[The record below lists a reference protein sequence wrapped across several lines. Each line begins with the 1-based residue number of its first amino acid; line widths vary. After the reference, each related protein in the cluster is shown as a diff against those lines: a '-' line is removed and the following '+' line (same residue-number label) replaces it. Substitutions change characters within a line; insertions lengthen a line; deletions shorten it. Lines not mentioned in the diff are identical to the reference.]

1 MAKSI
6 THTIR
11 SLTPEEQALLIALRD
26 TLWNN
31 FSDEDTC
38 AYIEGS
44 SLSLDDWIWL
54 RELVV
59 SRALYAEIA
68 SGFTTPN
75 PYVLCFDSTDEPSL
89 IMIHPLHVPLSLGG
103 SERASELFQE
113 IQSQSATRSFS

>member
-1 MAKSI
+1 MAKSV

-11 SLTPEEQALLIALRD
+11 PLTPEEHARLVALRD

-31 FSDEDTC
+31 FSDEDAC
-38 AYIEGS
+38 SRIEGS
-44 SLSLDDWIWL
+44 TLSLDDWIWL

-59 SRALYAEIA
+59 TRALYAEIA
-68 SGFTTPN
+68 SGLTTPN
-75 PYVLCFDSTDEPSL
+75 PYVLCVDSTEEACVMMVHPS
-89 IMIHPLHVPLSLGG
+89 HVPLSLEG